1 MPEKIDH
8 FAMIRRLR
16 EMRLPVKADELD
28 NLMNSNHLGKMNTIE
43 TLKHLINEAFTS
55 LKITQT
61 GALFKKFVAHT
72 VDFV

>member
-1 MPEKIDH
+1 
-8 FAMIRRLR
+8 
-16 EMRLPVKADELD
+16 LD